1 MCGICGVYNAQS
13 GEPVSRALIERMTR
27 LIAHRGPDDGGSYFD
42 GPVGLGFARLSI
54 IDLAGGHQPMCNET
68 GEIWNYQALRKEL
81 SEKGHQFRTSCDT
94 ETIIH
99 TYEEFDTD
107 CLKRLHGMFS
117 FAIWDSRRRRLFLAR
132 DRAGKKPLYY
142 TQINGNFIFASEIKS
157 LLCHPLVKREADMQA
172 LSDFLSVRY
181 VPAPATLFANIYKV
195 LPGHWLRY
203 ENGTIQQQCYWDF
216 TFGKVEQFPIKHYLK
231 GIREHVYRAV
241 EERMMADVP
250 VGAMLS
256 GGVDSSIIT
265 GIMSKLTSYNVKTF
279 SVGFDHPEYSE
290 LPYAR
295 LVADH
300 FGTDH
305 HELIVKSADMIR
317 YWPLLTWHR
326 DEPVSEPSDLGV
338 YLISKLARQYVK
350 VVLSGEGGDELF
362 AGYPKYVVDWLANYY
377 LLLPSSMRDQFIMP
391 MIERLPYH
399 MRKLK
404 MAARNLSQPAPQR
417 WMSWFGIFNGPLK
430 DRLLTEHVKAAVEPD
445 ASRAFRRLLEQ
456 NPQRDQLSS
465 MLYLDTKIWL
475 PDNLLMKGDKMTM
488 AASLEARIPLLDH
501 RLIEYAANIPSHLK
515 ITTLQAK
522 YLLKRAFADFLP
534 APILTRKKMGFNV
547 PTGIWFREGQ
557 REFITHLLLSERM
570 RSRGYFNDQCVARML
585 HDHLAGRTNHQA
597 QLFTLASLELW
608 FRVFID
614 PAALTMPDISSA
626 EMSGTERLVGSLSP
640 MAPVES
646 GGLHLG
652 SAATQPIQ
660 KGALLWLHRPMHQG

>member
-1 MCGICGVYNAQS
+1 MCGICGVYNAES
-13 GEPVSRALIERMTR
+13 GEAVSPQLIERMINM
-27 LIAHRGPDDGGSYFD
+27 IAHRGPDDSGSYFD

-54 IDLAGGHQPMCNET
+54 IDLSGGHQPMCNET
-68 GEIWNYQALRKEL
+68 GDVWLIFNGEIWNYKMLRQEL
-81 SEKGHQFRTSCDT
+81 IVKGHQFRTHSDT

-99 TYEEFDTD
+99 AYEEYGVD
-107 CLKRLHGMFS
+107 CVARLHGMFA
-117 FAIWDSRRRRLFLAR
+117 FALWDGPRKRLLLAR

-142 TQINGNFIFASEIKS
+142 TQVNGDFIFASEIKS
-157 LLCHPLVKREADMQA
+157 LLCHPRVKREADVQA
-172 LSDFLSVRY
+172 LADFLSVRY

-195 LPGHWLRY
+195 LPGHWLLV
-203 ENGTIQQQCYWDF
+203 EQDTLHEECYWDY
-216 TFGKVEQFPIKHYLK
+216 TFGRTEQRPIKEYIQ
-231 GIREHVYRAV
+231 GIQQHIHRAV

-265 GIMSKLTSYNVKTF
+265 GIMSKLTSHKVKTF

-305 HELIVKSADMIR
+305 YELIVKSADLAQ

-338 YLISKLARQYVK
+338 YLVSKLARQHVK

-362 AGYPKYVVDWLANYY
+362 AGYPKYVVDWLAGYY
-377 LLLPSSMRDQFIMP
+377 HLLPRPIRDQIIMP
-391 MIERLPYH
+391 LIERLPYS

-404 MAARNLSQPAPQR
+404 TAARNLSQPVPQR
-417 WMSWFGIFNGPLK
+417 WMSWFGIFNDVLK
-430 DRLLTEHVKAAVEPD
+430 ENLLSERIKAD
-445 ASRAFRRLLEQ
+445 IDLDSSRAFRRWLEK
-456 NPQRDQLSS
+456 NPQRDDLSS

-488 AASLEARIPLLDH
+488 AASLESRIPLLDYQ
-501 RLIEYAANIPSHLK
+501 LMEYAASIPSHVK
-515 ITTLQAK
+515 TRFFKAK

-534 APILTRKKMGFNV
+534 EPILTRKKMGFNV

-557 REFITHLLLSERM
+557 RGLITRLLLSERM
-570 RSRGYFNDQCVARML
+570 RSRGYFNDAFVAKMVR
-585 HDHLAGRTNHQA
+585 DHLEGRINYQA

-614 PAALTMPDISSA
+614 TPQLEIP
-626 EMSGTERLVGSLSP
+626 SGSVEELLERNTLIVSP
-640 MAPVES
+640 
-646 GGLHLG
+646 
-652 SAATQPIQ
+652 
-660 KGALLWLHRPMHQG
+660 

>member
-1 MCGICGVYNAQS
+1 MCGICGVYNAES
-13 GEPVSRALIERMTR
+13 GEAVSPQLIERMINM
-27 LIAHRGPDDGGSYFD
+27 IAHRGPDDSGSYFD

-54 IDLAGGHQPMCNET
+54 IDLSGGHQPMCNET
-68 GEIWNYQALRKEL
+68 GDVWLIFNGEIWNYKTLRQEL
-81 SEKGHQFRTSCDT
+81 IVKGHQFRTHSDT

-99 TYEEFDTD
+99 AYEEYGVD
-107 CLKRLHGMFS
+107 CVARLHGMFA
-117 FAIWDSRRRRLFLAR
+117 FALWDGPRKRLLLAR

-142 TQINGNFIFASEIKS
+142 TQVNGDFIFASEIKS
-157 LLCHPLVKREADMQA
+157 LLCHPRVKREADVQA
-172 LSDFLSVRY
+172 LADFLSVRY

-195 LPGHWLRY
+195 LPGHWLLV
-203 ENGTIQQQCYWDF
+203 EQDTLHEECYWDY
-216 TFGKVEQFPIKHYLK
+216 TFGRTEQRPIKEYIQ
-231 GIREHVYRAV
+231 GIQQHIHRAV

-256 GGVDSSIIT
+256 GGMDSSIIT
-265 GIMSKLTSYNVKTF
+265 GIMSKLTSHKVKTF

-305 HELIVKSADMIR
+305 YELVVKSADLAQ

-338 YLISKLARQYVK
+338 YLVSKLARQHVK

-362 AGYPKYVVDWLANYY
+362 VGYPKYVVDWLAGYY
-377 LLLPSSMRDQFIMP
+377 HLLPRPIRDQIIMP
-391 MIERLPYH
+391 LIERLPYS

-404 MAARNLSQPAPQR
+404 TAARNLSQPVPQR
-417 WMSWFGIFNGPLK
+417 WMSWFGIFNDVLK
-430 DRLLTEHVKAAVEPD
+430 ENLLSERIKAD
-445 ASRAFRRLLEQ
+445 IDLDSSRAFRRWLEK
-456 NPQRDQLSS
+456 NPQRDDLSS

-488 AASLEARIPLLDH
+488 AASLESRIPLLDYQ
-501 RLIEYAANIPSHLK
+501 LTEYAASIPSHVK
-515 ITTLQAK
+515 TRFFKAK

-534 APILTRKKMGFNV
+534 EPILTRKKMGFNV

-557 REFITHLLLSERM
+557 RGLITRLLLSERM
-570 RSRGYFNDQCVARML
+570 RSRCYFNDAFVAKMVR
-585 HDHLAGRTNHQA
+585 DHLEGRTNYQA

-614 PAALTMPDISSA
+614 TPQLEIP
-626 EMSGTERLVGSLSP
+626 SGSVEELLERNTLIVSP
-640 MAPVES
+640 
-646 GGLHLG
+646 
-652 SAATQPIQ
+652 
-660 KGALLWLHRPMHQG
+660 

>member
-1 MCGICGVYNAQS
+1 MCGVCGIYNAGS
-13 GEPVSRALIERMTR
+13 GAPVSPQLIEQMTH
-27 LIAHRGPDDGGSYFD
+27 LIAHRGPDDSGAYCDGSL
-42 GPVGLGFARLSI
+42 GLGFARLSI
-54 IDLAGGHQPMCNET
+54 IDLSGGHQPMCNENGDVWIVFN
-68 GEIWNYQALRKEL
+68 GEIWNYKTLRQEL
-81 SEKGHQFRTSCDT
+81 LEKGHHFRTNSDT

-99 TYEEFDTD
+99 AYEEYDTD
-107 CLKRLHGMFS
+107 CVAHLHGMFG
-117 FAIWDSRRRRLFLAR
+117 FAIWDGRRKRLLLAR

-142 TQINGNFIFASEIKS
+142 TRVDGDFIFASEIKS
-157 LLCHPLVKREADMQA
+157 LLCHPRVKREANVQA
-172 LSDFLSVRY
+172 LADFLSVRY
-181 VPAPATLFANIYKV
+181 VPAPATLFNNIYKI
-195 LPGHWLRY
+195 LPGHWLLIEQNTAR
-203 ENGTIQQQCYWDF
+203 EEQKRYWDF
-216 TFGKVEQFPIKHYLK
+216 TFGETEQHPIEEYIQ
-231 GIREHVYRAV
+231 GIKQHIHRAV

-265 GIMSKLTSYNVKTF
+265 GIMSTLTSQKVKTF

-305 HELIVKSADMIR
+305 YELVVESSDLAR

-338 YLISKLARQYVK
+338 YLVSKLARQHVK

-362 AGYPKYVVDWLANYY
+362 AGYPKYVVDWIAHYY
-377 LLLPSSMRDQFIMP
+377 HLLPGPMRDQIITP
-391 MIERLPYH
+391 LIDCLPYS

-417 WMSWFGIFNGPLK
+417 WMNWFGVFNGSLK
-430 DRLLTEHVKAAVEPD
+430 ENLLSTGTKASIEMD
-445 ASRAFRRLLEQ
+445 SSRVFRGWLEK
-456 NPQRDQLSS
+456 NPQRDDLSA

-488 AASLEARIPLLDH
+488 AASLEARIPLLDYQ
-501 RLIEYAANIPSHLK
+501 LTEYAASIPSNVKTRLFK
-515 ITTLQAK
+515 AK

-534 APILTRKKMGFNV
+534 EPVLTRKKMGFNV

-557 REFITHLLLSERM
+557 RGLITRLLLSERM
-570 RSRGYFNDQCVARML
+570 RDRGYFNDAFVARMVR
-585 HDHLAGRTNHQA
+585 DHLEGKTNYQA
-597 QLFTLASLELW
+597 QLFALASLELW

-614 PAALTMPDISSA
+614 SPQLAMPQASVEELLD
-626 EMSGTERLVGSLSP
+626 EERGVIPRLPSP
-640 MAPVES
+640 
-646 GGLHLG
+646 LG
-652 SAATQPIQ
+652 
-660 KGALLWLHRPMHQG
+660 KG